1 MVGENG
7 QGKSNFLESL
17 YLLSY
22 GASFRTRRDS
32 ELCRLGER
40 EMAID
45 GVFSADG
52 ADETEAT
59 HRLQIR
65 WQENRKKIT
74 LDGNTVQDRRDM
86 ISLMPSVVFRHDDM
100 SFVSGPPEMQR
111 WFVDQT
117 LSMYQPLYIDDIRRY
132 RSVLR
137 NRNQAIKDGVYEMM
151 PVYDQELA
159 TVGLEIQ
166 RRRREVLQ
174 SFNAVFMEDF
184 QAISGLESPL
194 ILDYR
199 PSWRELHDPS
209 AVMEHLAHKRDQEE
223 ALRTTT
229 SGPHRD
235 RVLFRYE
242 GRDFLQI
249 ASTGQQRL
257 LALILRVAQ
266 ARFFAAQTGR
276 LPVLLLDD
284 VLLELDPGRRA
295 RFVDRLPASAQRI
308 FTFLPGEPYGAYRT
322 AETLIYSVSDGQLRA
337 Q

>member
-45 GVFSADG
+45 GQFSPGAAADTGG
-52 ADETEAT
+52 AHQLE
-59 HRLQIR
+59 IR
-65 WQENRKKIT
+65 WQESRKKIL
-74 LDGNTVQDRRDM
+74 LDGNVVQDRRDM

-132 RSVLR
+132 RAVLR
-137 NRNQAIKDGVYEMM
+137 NRNQAIKDGMYDLM

-166 RRRREVLQ
+166 RRRREVIQ
-174 SFNAVFMEDF
+174 AFNGVFSEDF
-184 QAISGLESPL
+184 QAISGLDSPL
-194 ILDYR
+194 TLDYR
-199 PSWRELHDPS
+199 PSWRELEDP
-209 AVMEHLAHKRDQEE
+209 AEVTEYLEHKRDQEA

-257 LALILRVAQ
+257 LALILRTAQ
-266 ARFFAAQTGR
+266 ARFFAGQTGR

-295 RFVDRLPASAQRI
+295 RFVDRLPSASQRI

-322 AETLIYSVSDGQLRA
+322 AETLIYFVRDGQLRA